1 MIQSKLYPSL
11 KDQFLASGCWHRL
24 FGVIQTDVG
33 FGDFLAGSAP
43 SKFSTLY
50 FNTIEMQDP
59 IDFKKITN
67 ARISDRMRHTL
78 FLILAIL
85 IGMLISVV
93 ANAQYHKENKKYFK
107 SRYRS
112 QTTKL
117 VKACNMFSKRSIRKL
132 ESKPKFFASHKKKH
146 KVRPMAEVDP
156 ETVTASVDSKPYI
169 KRLPKIE
176 EDPVD
181 LSKQMDE
188 VHTKEDEV
196 LKENHLP
203 VPTSEKHEQI
213 RKQVAENIKKKTD
226 NEPIELAPLYF
237 TFDEDEF
244 AVVDMEPFLI
254 AVEYALQ
261 GKTILIEGHT
271 DSKGNDSYNMQ
282 LSIKRV
288 NKIRELMLGMGVPD
302 EHISIV
308 GYGEEVSSHDNSTE
322 EGRQNNRRVDFKAF

>member
-1 MIQSKLYPSL
+1 MANFVLQ
-11 KDQFLASGCWHRL
+11 G
-24 FGVIQTDVG
+24 
-33 FGDFLAGSAP
+33 
-43 SKFSTLY
+43 
-50 FNTIEMQDP
+50 IEMQDP
-59 IDFKKITN
+59 VDFKRMTN
-67 ARISDRMRHTL
+67 TRIAARMRITL
-78 FLILAIL
+78 VMILAIL
-85 IGMLISVV
+85 IGILYSSV
-93 ANAQYHKENKKYFK
+93 ANAQYHKNNKKYFK
-107 SRYRS
+107 SKYKS

-117 VKACNMFSKRSIRKL
+117 VNACDMFSKRSMRKHR
-132 ESKPKFFASHKKKH
+132 SKTKFFASHKKKS
-146 KVRPMAEVDP
+146 KAKPMAEVDP
-156 ETVTASVDSKPYI
+156 ESVSASVDTKPSI

-176 EDPVD
+176 EEPVD
-181 LSKQMDE
+181 LTKEMDV

-196 LKENHLP
+196 LEENNLP

-213 RKQVAENIKKKTD
+213 RKQVADQIKKNTT
-226 NEPIELAPLYF
+226 NEPVELAPLYF

-288 NKIRELMLGMGVPD
+288 QKIRELMIGMGVPD
-302 EHISIV
+302 EHISVV
-308 GYGEEVSSHDNSTE
+308 GYGEEISTHDNTTD

>member
-1 MIQSKLYPSL
+1 MANFVLQKIK
-11 KDQFLASGCWHRL
+11 
-24 FGVIQTDVG
+24 
-33 FGDFLAGSAP
+33 
-43 SKFSTLY
+43 
-50 FNTIEMQDP
+50 MQDP
-59 IDFKKITN
+59 LDFKQMTN
-67 ARISDRMRHTL
+67 ARISARMRHVI

-85 IGMLISVV
+85 IGMLISVA
-93 ANAQYHKENKKYFK
+93 ANAQYHKNNKKFFK
-107 SRYRS
+107 SRYKE
-112 QTTKL
+112 QNTKL
-117 VKACNMFSKRSIRKL
+117 ANACEMFSKRSIRKL
-132 ESKPKFFASHKKKH
+132 RSKPKFFASHKKKS
-146 KVRPMAEVDP
+146 KVKPMAEVDP
-156 ETVTASVDSKPYI
+156 ESISASVDSKPYI

-181 LSKQMDE
+181 LSKEMDE
-188 VHTKEDEV
+188 VHIKEDEV
-196 LKENHLP
+196 LEENHLP

-213 RKQVAENIKKKTD
+213 RKQVADQIKNNTT
-226 NEPIELAPLYF
+226 NEPVELAPLYF

-288 NKIRELMLGMGVPD
+288 QKIRELMLGMGVPD

-308 GYGEEVSSHDNSTE
+308 GYGEEISTHDNSTD